1 MNKKKIE
8 ELIDLM
14 NKHNLSEINIDEEN
28 FKVHL
33 KKGMGEL
40 PAAIPQV
47 ISPGMIVQEKS
58 KAEDA
63 GKKPAA
69 NLIEIK
75 SPIVGTFYKAAAP
88 DAPSFVE
95 VGSQIKEGDVICII
109 EAMKLMN
116 ELKAEVNGK
125 ISKILVENAEPIEY
139 GQVLFLVEPA

>member
-63 GKKPAA
+63 EKKPAA

>member
-40 PAAIPQV
+40 PAVIPQV

-63 GKKPAA
+63 EKKPAA

-95 VGSQIKEGDVICII
+95 VGSQIKEGDVICIV

-116 ELKAEVNGK
+116 ELKAEVKGK